1 MSHVKVVT
9 SRRKIIDFVDVHD
22 GYVKTN
28 YKSFDS
34 IRDLANFCTE
44 NSLDV
49 QMAKA
54 AIVFDSALIEMA
66 IVPPDHEDPI
76 EYTFESL
83 EEAEKFV
90 NMQGYDKSIHLAP
103 KDTQTQV
110 NVFFSDSDCDFE
122 NCEELRAEYKKELT
136 DAGGEACPDCT
147 KSSVM
152 RKYQDKIM
160 KILERKNNNTKGE

>member
-9 SRRKIIDFVDVHD
+9 SRRKIIDFIDVYD

-34 IRDLANFCTE
+34 IQDLANFCTA

-49 QMAKA
+49 SMAKV
-54 AIVFDSALIEMA
+54 AITFDSALIEMA

-76 EYTFESL
+76 EYIFEST
-83 EEAEKFV
+83 EEAEKFI
-90 NMQGYDKSIHLAP
+90 NMQGYEKSIHLAP
-103 KDTQTQV
+103 EGTQTEV
-110 NVFFSDSDCDFE
+110 HNFFNNSDCDFE

-160 KILERKNNNTKGE
+160 KILGRKNNNTKGE